1 MASIN
6 PPVKRED
13 KHNRSK
19 LNKKKRLIQKAKEL
33 ENKKSKK
40 FLNHQLSHIKELTK
54 EVIDHEKA
62 IEKRNEEV
70 KRKKRISKESIPQTV
85 RRGGKVI
92 ENPFPIDVPLTSELH
107 GSIRKIQVVG
117 NPFRDR
123 MHKMMQR
130 NLVEVGARRKQKKRR
145 IKLRDRDKNWKL
157 EDEETEA

>member
-1 MASIN
+1 M
-6 PPVKRED
+6 
-13 KHNRSK
+13 
-19 LNKKKRLIQKAKEL
+19 
-33 ENKKSKK
+33 ENQKSKK
-40 FLNHQLSHIKELTK
+40 YLNHQLSHIKELTK
-54 EVIDHEKA
+54 EVLEHERA

-70 KRKKRISKESIPQTV
+70 HRKKRISKESVPPTV
-85 RRGGKVI
+85 KRGGKVV
-92 ENPFPIDVPLTSELH
+92 ENPFPIDVPVASELH